1 MRTGPSTPLEPT
13 CRLPA
18 RRPVPNYYSC
28 LQTFISR
35 DGPQNPAAYE
45 MSKQRLQQQQ
55 HTAVDMNLFM
65 LKRTHPRNGSHV
77 SPPPLCLPREQT
89 FMKTFPQNHYNS
101 ITIPSSRYL
110 RHDCICC
117 SANPPTQTPQHLQ
130 RCHHH
135 HFLYTADVTKQGGRA
150 RRLHFLW
157 DVCGEA
163 LSSSTFYTCSSH
175 SQCVSIHHPLWG
187 ERERG
192 SSRQTCS
199 YATAICRGKRMN
211 C

>member
-1 MRTGPSTPLEPT
+1 MFTNFHLSGRAAEPGCIRDEQTEAAAAAAHSSGHEFIHAEKNPSTKRVP
-13 CRLPA
+13 RL
-18 RRPVPNYYSC
+18 
-28 LQTFISR
+28 T
-35 DGPQNPAAYE
+35 
-45 MSKQRLQQQQ
+45 
-55 HTAVDMNLFM
+55 
-65 LKRTHPRNGSHV
+65 
-77 SPPPLCLPREQT
+77 PPLCLPREQT

-130 RCHHH
+130 RRRHHHRH